1 MPRYAGVW
9 KEKKLRKH
17 IEVKVADHEMEDLFK
32 FFRSESSR
40 KSRKKNS
47 TASFGAWLII
57 KF

>member
-40 KSRKKNS
+40 KSRKKTVPHHS
-47 TASFGAWLII
+47 VPGS
-57 KF
+57 